1 MVAHVEIIARLTA
14 VAASVK
20 WTAAEYTR
28 LRKDRQIRE
37 ALRLALGQTA

>member
-1 MVAHVEIIARLTA
+1 MVAYVEIIACLLT
-14 VAASVK
+14 VAAAVK

-37 ALRLALGQTA
+37 ALRLALGETA